1 MRPFEQIR
9 VVDFTQVIAGPYATY
24 QLASLGADVIKIEQR
39 GSGDQG
45 RKMLAPNAE
54 ALAAGMSAL
63 FTSVNCGKRSITL
76 DLKNPAALAVIEAL
90 VRNADVVVENF
101 RAGTL
106 ERLGLG
112 PDVLHGFNPKLVIC
126 RISGYGQTGP
136 RSGAGAYDPVIQ
148 AVSGMMSV
156 TGTEQSGPT
165 KTGFWVAD
173 MAAGMNAAF
182 AISSALFRRSQT
194 DCGEVIDV
202 AMLDTAVSFM
212 SPLAGLFINYG
223 VEPPFTGNGVPG
235 TGGSSSVYPTAAGH
249 LTVAAATDAQFKKL
263 MLAIGKPEF
272 ADAERFS
279 SREKRHEN
287 SVEYRDIMLTG
298 LASDT
303 AANWEQR
310 LTRIGVPAGENQ
322 RVSQLPDDPQLQH
335 REMFTPVPQPRGLK
349 DGFKAVNVGFKLA
362 ESGPRVDRPPPAV
375 GQHTDEVLH
384 ELGWDSATIET
395 LREQH
400 VI

>member
-45 RKMLAPNAE
+45 RKMLAANAE

-101 RAGTL
+101 KAGTL

-202 AMLDTAVSFM
+202 AMLDTAVSLM

-249 LTVAAATDAQFKKL
+249 LTVAAATDAQFKTL
-263 MLAIGKPEF
+263 MLAIGKPEL

-279 SREKRHEN
+279 SREQRHEN
-287 SVEYRDIMLTG
+287 SAEYRDIMIAG

-310 LTRIGVPAGENQ
+310 LARVGVPAGENQ

-349 DGFKAVNVGFKLA
+349 DGFKAVNLGFKLA
-362 ESGPRVDRPPPAV
+362 ESGPHVDRPPPAV

-384 ELGWDSATIET
+384 ELGWDSATIAT
-395 LREQH
+395 LREQQ